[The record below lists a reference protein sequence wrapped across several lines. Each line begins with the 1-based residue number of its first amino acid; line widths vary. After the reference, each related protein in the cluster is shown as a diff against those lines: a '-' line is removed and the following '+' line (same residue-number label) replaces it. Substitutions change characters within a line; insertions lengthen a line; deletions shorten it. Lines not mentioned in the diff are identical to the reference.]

1 MPAPV
6 KVTITSPCNTSNNS
20 ARLSA
25 SGDNQIQ
32 WHATGDKSYTLKLPN
47 GVFEGYPGTGTF
59 DLAISGPGFQ
69 PEPPLTLI
77 AQPAAQTISNY
88 IFEAGYNCVGINN
101 DPPPDIVIDGGV
113 AEQESELGENPDPPP
128 DIVIDGIGTGQE
140 MGIGETLDYPPDIV
154 ND

>member
-6 KVTITSPCNTSNNS
+6 KVTITSQCDTSNNS
-20 ARLSA
+20 ARLSS

-32 WHATGDKSYTLKLPN
+32 WHAAGDKSYTLKLPN

-69 PEPPLTLI
+69 PEPPLTLM

-88 IFEAGYNCVGINN
+88 IFEDGYNCG
-101 DPPPDIVIDGGV
+101 DIKT
-113 AEQESELGENPDPPP
+113 DPPP

-140 MGIGETLDYPPDIV
+140 MGIGEALDYPPDIV
-154 ND
+154 TD